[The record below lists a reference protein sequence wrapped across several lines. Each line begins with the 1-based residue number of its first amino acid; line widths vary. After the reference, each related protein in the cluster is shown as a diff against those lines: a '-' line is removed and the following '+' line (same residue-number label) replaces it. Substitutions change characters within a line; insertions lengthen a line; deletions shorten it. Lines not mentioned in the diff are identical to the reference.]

1 MKNLIRSFALA
12 LIIAVHPGSI
22 VQAQSVRNVKG
33 LCVIVDFANHR
44 LENYQGNYQS
54 EAIKSEA
61 EIKEILNTMESHW
74 AWMSLNTH
82 FYEWDIHRITL
93 DQRLGPNAFE
103 GWWEYRDAVADKVK
117 HVVNPADYDANR
129 DGIMDTVFMIG
140 SINDAEYSWAIGGR
154 SINNGIDCFH
164 DGQASQSIRV
174 RAIGNFN
181 HEAGH
186 TRINGEQPDV
196 YGDYDTLGYLTVMSN
211 SWPTPAHG
219 FSAFE
224 RCAMGW
230 VSPQIITRTQRGI
243 LLRPA
248 ELHLEAI
255 KIPTR
260 NPAEYWLIEFRDK
273 PESGFGSSQDYP
285 DFRGLAIYHVNTNR
299 QDGGNFQNPP
309 FLRLEKPGK
318 NPGYGT
324 QPRKNDLW
332 APGNRDVTGPY
343 VGRTESDPNQVYFTV
358 ENLSYTN
365 DGMQFD
371 VVIKESQTA
380 NSAYTLTPLYRF
392 LRKDNNSHFFTASQS
407 ERDGIIAN
415 LPADLWALEGVCQ
428 NVLQTPDAGALP
440 VYRLFNSFSGSHFYT
455 MNEEE
460 VDSVLFRLSDRFTL
474 EGLAFYA
481 LPGPVQ
487 GALPVYRF
495 FSLMTGSHF
504 FTISEDEKDWIIAN
518 IKPSQLAYE
527 GIAWWAFP

>member
-1 MKNLIRSFALA
+1 MKKLIRSFALA

-33 LCVIVDFANHR
+33 LCVIVDFANNR
-44 LENYQGNYQS
+44 LENYQGDHPS
-54 EAIKSEA
+54 DAVKSEA

-117 HVVNPADYDANR
+117 QVVNPADYDANR

-140 SINDAEYSWAIGGR
+140 SINDAEYSWAVGGR

-230 VSPQIITRTQRGI
+230 VSPQIITRTQRGVV
-243 LLRPA
+243 LRPA
-248 ELHLEAI
+248 ELHLEAV

-273 PESGFGSSQDYP
+273 PDSGFGSSQDYP

-332 APGNRDVTGPY
+332 APGNRDMTGPY

-365 DGMQFD
+365 DGMRFD
-371 VVIKESQTA
+371 VVIKESQAA
-380 NSAYTLTPLYRF
+380 NSAYTLTPLYCF
-392 LRKDNNSHFFTASQS
+392 LRKDN
-407 ERDGIIAN
+407 
-415 LPADLWALEGVCQ
+415 
-428 NVLQTPDAGALP
+428 
-440 VYRLFNSFSGSHFYT
+440 
-455 MNEEE
+455 
-460 VDSVLFRLSDRFTL
+460 
-474 EGLAFYA
+474 
-481 LPGPVQ
+481 
-487 GALPVYRF
+487 
-495 FSLMTGSHF
+495 
-504 FTISEDEKDWIIAN
+504 
-518 IKPSQLAYE
+518 KPLLHRKPE
-527 GIAWWAFP
+527 